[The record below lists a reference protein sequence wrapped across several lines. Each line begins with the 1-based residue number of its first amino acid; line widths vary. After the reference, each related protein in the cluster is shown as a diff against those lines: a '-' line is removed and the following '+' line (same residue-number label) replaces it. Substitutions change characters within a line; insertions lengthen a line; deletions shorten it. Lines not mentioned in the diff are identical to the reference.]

1 MKDAVRPCLLWIA
14 AVHRS
19 VHRLV
24 RRVWERD
31 QLVVRWGLPGGA
43 VALGLGLGLLS
54 FGTGPSLRAL
64 QAQLEELHHR
74 HALQRTQWQSE
85 DALREQ
91 ASALEDSFLA
101 WQSALRW
108 QQPSPWLHWPEH
120 AQAFGVTVERIQAAH
135 VQVSKHH
142 IEHRIVLEGQGQLAD
157 VDAWWRALGQQ
168 GWWITVQGM
177 RMQVSPTAPA
187 SWQAQW
193 VVHEGLPADA
203 VLAAKPVKGAFA
215 KTQWAQ
221 AWLREGAPSIAQV
234 HAQVSVAPEW
244 PVSAGSVDHA
254 VETNVVMAKPSS
266 WPKTEWTDMRWV
278 GRWMRG
284 QQVLALVAVQGEV
297 HAVVPGMR
305 LGPEQQEVVAVTWDG
320 VWVVDVQ
327 GERRLQRVLSWTHEA
342 IGEGS

>member
-1 MKDAVRPCLLWIA
+1 MNHEARPWSVWITKG
-14 AVHRS
+14 HRF
-19 VHRLV
+19 VQRA
-24 RRVWERD
+24 WERD
-31 QLVVRWGLPGGA
+31 LRVVRWGLPGCA
-43 VALGLGLGLLS
+43 IALGLGLGLFC
-54 FGTGPSLRAL
+54 FGTGPSLQTL
-64 QAQLEELHHR
+64 QAQLDDVHHR
-74 HALQRTQWQSE
+74 HAVQQTQWQSE
-85 DALREQ
+85 NALREQ
-91 ASALEDSFLA
+91 ALAVEDSFLA

-135 VQVSKHH
+135 VQVSEHH
-142 IEHRIVLEGQGQLAD
+142 VQHRIVLEGQGHLAD
-157 VDAWWRALGQQ
+157 VDAWWRALGRQ
-168 GWWITVQGM
+168 GWWITLKGM
-177 RMQVSPTAPA
+177 RMQVSPSAPA

-203 VLAAKPVKGAFA
+203 IRAAQPLKGAFA

-221 AWLREGAPSIAQV
+221 AWLREGGPTIAQV
-234 HAQVSVAPEW
+234 HAQVSVAPQW
-244 PVSAGSVDHA
+244 PASVGGSVDHA
-254 VETNVVMAKPSS
+254 VETSVVMPKPLS
-266 WPKTEWTDMRWV
+266 WPKTEWTDMQWV

-320 VWVVDVQ
+320 VWVVNAQ
-327 GERRLQRVLSWTHEA
+327 GERRLQRVLSWPHEA